1 MKHWTKLMILLL
13 VAAVL
18 VAGCGPAATDAPPP
32 EPTKAPVAEAPTDKP
47 AEEPAAD
54 ASGMSFA
61 MVTDQA
67 GLGDQAF
74 NDATWEGF
82 TLLNDEFGVEVKVV
96 ETNEQAQ
103 YVPNFSTLA
112 EQGEDLIVGVGFLLK
127 DAMDEVAPQFP
138 DVNFALID
146 NCVDHPNVACIQ
158 FAENEGAFL
167 MGAIA
172 AYMSQT
178 GKVGFVGGME
188 TDVVKKFEAG
198 YRAGAETV
206 APGMEVL
213 VSYAG
218 AFNDPAKGKELAL
231 AQYDQGADVV
241 FQVAGFTGTGVIDAA
256 VERDQMVIGVDR
268 DQNYLAPDNVIS
280 SMMKGLGAGVYA
292 VGTKVINGEY
302 EGGSYRYGIAEGGI
316 GIAPSTDKNVPAEIL
331 EKVEALKQMI
341 IDGEIQP
348 PATLDELE
356 SFSPPDIGEAPS
368 APVDASGMSFAMV
381 TDQAGLGDQAFND
394 ATWEG
399 FTLLNDEFGV
409 EVKVVETNE
418 QAQYVPNFS
427 TLAEQGEDLIVGVG
441 FLLKDAMDEVAPQ
454 FPDVNFAL
462 IDNCVDHPNVAC
474 IQFAENEGAFLMGA
488 IAAYMSQTGKVG
500 FVGGMETDV
509 VKKFEAG
516 YRAGAETVAPGMEVL
531 VSYAGAFN
539 DPAKGKELALAQYD
553 QGADVVFQV
562 AGFTGTGVID
572 AAVERDQM
580 VIGVDRDQNYLAPDN
595 VISSMMKGL
604 GAGVY
609 AVGTKVINGE
619 YEGGSYRYG
628 IAEGGIGIAPS
639 TDKNVPA
646 EILEKVE
653 ALEQMIIDGVIQ
665 PPATLDELES
675 FSPPDVSDL

>member
-1 MKHWTKLMILLL
+1 MKHLTKLMILLL
-13 VAAVL
+13 V
-18 VAGCGPAATDAPPP
+18 VAMLLSACGPAATE
-32 EPTKAPVAEAPTDKP
+32 EPVEEPAVEEPAEEPV
-47 AEEPAAD
+47 EEPAAD
-54 ASGMSFA
+54 ASDMSFA

-82 TLLNDEFGVEVKVV
+82 TALNEEFGVQVKVV

-103 YVPNFSTLA
+103 YVPNLSTLA
-112 EQGEDLIVGVGFLLK
+112 EQEEDLIVGVGFLLK
-127 DAMDEVAPQFP
+127 DAVNEVAQIYP

-146 NCVDHPNVACIQ
+146 NFVDQPNVACIQ

-172 AYMSQT
+172 ALMTES

-198 YRAGAETV
+198 YRAGVMTID
-206 APGMEVL
+206 PDMEVL

-280 SMMKGLGAGVYA
+280 SMMKGLGAGVYD
-292 VGTKVINGEY
+292 VGTMLIDGEFK
-302 EGGSYRYGIAEGGI
+302 GGSYRYGVAEGGI
-316 GIAPSTDKNVPAEIL
+316 GIAPTTSKNVPADIL
-331 EKVEALKQMI
+331 EQVEALKQMI
-341 IDGEIQP
+341 IDGEIAP

-356 SFSPPDIGEAPS
+356 AFTPPDIGAAP
-368 APVDASGMSFAMV
+368 AETVDASDMSFAMV

-399 FTLLNDEFGV
+399 FTALNEEFGV
-409 EVKVVETNE
+409 QVKVVETNE
-418 QAQYVPNFS
+418 QAQYVPNLS
-427 TLAEQGEDLIVGVG
+427 TLAEQEEDLIVGVG
-441 FLLKDAMDEVAPQ
+441 FLLKDAVNEVAQ
-454 FPDVNFAL
+454 IYPDVNFAL
-462 IDNCVDHPNVAC
+462 IDNFVDQPNVAC

-488 IAAYMSQTGKVG
+488 IAALMTESGKVG

-516 YRAGAETVAPGMEVL
+516 YRAGVMTIDPDMEVL

-609 AVGTKVINGE
+609 DVGTMLIDGE
-619 YEGGSYRYG
+619 FKGGSYRYG
-628 IAEGGIGIAPS
+628 VAEGGIGIAPTTS
-639 TDKNVPA
+639 KNVPA
-646 EILEKVE
+646 DILEQVE
-653 ALEQMIIDGVIQ
+653 ALKQMIIDGEIA
-665 PPATLDELES
+665 PPATLDELEA
-675 FSPPDVSDL
+675 FTPPEL

>member
-1 MKHWTKLMILLL
+1 MKKISQIVLFFLL
-13 VAAVL
+13 VAMILTA
-18 VAGCGPAATDAPPP
+18 CQPAATETPG
-32 EPTKAPVAEAPTDKP
+32 EVQE
-47 AEEPAAD
+47 D
-54 ASGMSFA
+54 ASDMSFA

-82 TLLNDEFGVEVKVV
+82 TALNTDFGVQVKVV

-103 YVPNFSTLA
+103 YVPNLSTLA

-127 DAMDEVAPQFP
+127 DAVNEVAPLYP
-138 DVNFALID
+138 DIHFALID
-146 NCVDHPNVACIQ
+146 NFVDQPNVACIQ

-172 AYMSQT
+172 AYMTET

-198 YRAGAETV
+198 YRAGVMTID
-206 APGMEVL
+206 PDMEVL

-280 SMMKGLGAGVYA
+280 SMMKGLGAGVYD
-292 VGTKVINGEY
+292 VGQMIINGEFK
-302 EGGSYRYGIAEGGI
+302 GGSYRYGIKEGGI
-316 GIAPSTDKNVPAEIL
+316 DYAPTTSKNVPAEIMT
-331 EKVEALKQMI
+331 KIDQLKQMI
-341 IDGEIQP
+341 VDGEIAP

-356 SFSPPDIGEAPS
+356 SFTAPDMTHETMI
-368 APVDASGMSFAMV
+368 DASDMSFAMV

-399 FTLLNDEFGV
+399 FTALNTDFGV
-409 EVKVVETNE
+409 QVKVVETNE
-418 QAQYVPNFS
+418 QAQYVPNLS

-441 FLLKDAMDEVAPQ
+441 FLLKDAVNEVAPLY
-454 FPDVNFAL
+454 PDIHFAL
-462 IDNCVDHPNVAC
+462 IDNFVDQPNVAS

-488 IAAYMSQTGKVG
+488 IAAYMTETGKVG

-516 YRAGAETVAPGMEVL
+516 YRAGVMTIDPDMEVL

-609 AVGTKVINGE
+609 DVGQMVINGTFN
-619 YEGGSYRYG
+619 GGSFRYG
-628 IAEGGIGIAPS
+628 IKEGGIDYAPTTS
-639 TDKNVPA
+639 KNVPA
-646 EILEKVE
+646 EIMTKIDQLK
-653 ALEQMIIDGVIQ
+653 QMIVDGEIA
-665 PPATLDELES
+665 PPATLVELDS
-675 FSPPDVSDL
+675 FTPPEF

>member
-1 MKHWTKLMILLL
+1 MKHLTKLMILLL
-13 VAAVL
+13 V
-18 VAGCGPAATDAPPP
+18 VAMLLSACGPAATE
-32 EPTKAPVAEAPTDKP
+32 EPVEEPAVEEPAEEPV
-47 AEEPAAD
+47 EEPAAD
-54 ASGMSFA
+54 ASDMSFA

-82 TLLNDEFGVEVKVV
+82 TALNEEFGVQVKVV

-103 YVPNFSTLA
+103 YVPNLSTLA
-112 EQGEDLIVGVGFLLK
+112 EQEEDLIVGVGFLLK
-127 DAMDEVAPQFP
+127 DAVNEVAQIYP

-146 NCVDHPNVACIQ
+146 NFVDQPNVACIQ

-172 AYMSQT
+172 ALMTES

-198 YRAGAETV
+198 YRAGVMTID
-206 APGMEVL
+206 PDMEVL

-280 SMMKGLGAGVYA
+280 SMMKGLGAGVYD
-292 VGTKVINGEY
+292 VGTMLIDGEFK
-302 EGGSYRYGIAEGGI
+302 GGSYRYGVAEGGI
-316 GIAPSTDKNVPAEIL
+316 GIAPTTSKNVPADIL
-331 EKVEALKQMI
+331 EQVEALKQMI
-341 IDGEIQP
+341 IDGEIAP
-348 PATLDELE
+348 PATLDQLE
-356 SFSPPDIGEAPS
+356 AFTPPDIGAAP
-368 APVDASGMSFAMV
+368 AETVDASDMSFAMV

-399 FTLLNDEFGV
+399 FTALNEEFGV
-409 EVKVVETNE
+409 QVKVVETNE
-418 QAQYVPNFS
+418 QAQYVPNLS
-427 TLAEQGEDLIVGVG
+427 TLAEQEEDLIVGVG
-441 FLLKDAMDEVAPQ
+441 FLLKDAVNEVAQ
-454 FPDVNFAL
+454 IYPDVNFAL
-462 IDNCVDHPNVAC
+462 IDNFVDQPNVAC

-488 IAAYMSQTGKVG
+488 IAALMTESGKVG

-516 YRAGAETVAPGMEVL
+516 YRAGVMTIDPDMEVL

-609 AVGTKVINGE
+609 DVGTMLIDGE
-619 YEGGSYRYG
+619 FKGGSYRYG
-628 IAEGGIGIAPS
+628 VAEGGIGIAPTTS
-639 TDKNVPA
+639 KNVPA
-646 EILEKVE
+646 DILEQVE
-653 ALEQMIIDGVIQ
+653 ALKQRIIDGEIA

-675 FSPPDVSDL
+675 FTPPEL

>member
-1 MKHWTKLMILLL
+1 MKHLTKLMMLLL
-13 VAAVL
+13 VAAML
-18 VAGCGPAATDAPPP
+18 LPACTFAVTESTEESVV
-32 EPTKAPVAEAPTDKP
+32 EPT
-47 AEEPAAD
+47 EEPAAD
-54 ASGMSFA
+54 ASDMSFA

-82 TLLNDEFGVEVKVV
+82 TALNEEFGVQVKVV

-103 YVPNFSTLA
+103 YVPNLSTLA
-112 EQGEDLIVGVGFLLK
+112 EQNEDLIVGVGFLLK
-127 DAMDEVAPQFP
+127 DAVNEVAALYP
-138 DVNFALID
+138 DTHFALID
-146 NCVDHPNVACIQ
+146 NFVDQPNVACIQ

-172 AYMSQT
+172 AYMTES

-198 YRAGAETV
+198 YRAGVMTID
-206 APGMEVL
+206 PDMEVL

-292 VGTKVINGEY
+292 VGQMVINDEF
-302 EGGSYRYGIAEGGI
+302 EGGSYRYGIKEGGI
-316 GIAPSTDKNVPAEIL
+316 DYAPSTDKNVPADIIA
-331 EKVEALKQMI
+331 KIDALKQMI
-341 IDGEIQP
+341 IDGEIAP

-356 SFSPPDIGEAPS
+356 SFIPPEFGEAP
-368 APVDASGMSFAMV
+368 AGVDASDMSFAMV

-399 FTLLNDEFGV
+399 FTALNEEFGV
-409 EVKVVETNE
+409 QVKVVETNE
-418 QAQYVPNFS
+418 QAQYVPNLS
-427 TLAEQGEDLIVGVG
+427 TLAEQNEDLIVGVG
-441 FLLKDAMDEVAPQ
+441 FLLKDAVNEVAALY
-454 FPDVNFAL
+454 PDTHFAL
-462 IDNCVDHPNVAC
+462 IDNFVDQPNVAC

-488 IAAYMSQTGKVG
+488 IAAYMTESGKVG

-516 YRAGAETVAPGMEVL
+516 YRAGVMTIDPDMEVL

-609 AVGTKVINGE
+609 AVGQMVINDE
-619 YEGGSYRYG
+619 FEGGSYRYG
-628 IAEGGIGIAPS
+628 IKEGGIDYAPS

-646 EILEKVE
+646 DIIAKID
-653 ALEQMIIDGVIQ
+653 ALKQMIIDGEIA

-675 FSPPDVSDL
+675 FTPPEL